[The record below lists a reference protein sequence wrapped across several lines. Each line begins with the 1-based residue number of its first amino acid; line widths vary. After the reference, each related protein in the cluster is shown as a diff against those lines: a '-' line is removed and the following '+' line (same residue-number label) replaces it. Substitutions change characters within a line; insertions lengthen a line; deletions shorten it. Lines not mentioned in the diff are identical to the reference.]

1 MVRNLYLLRHGRAA
15 HGFDMADIDRPLIS
29 TGIAQLTEL
38 GAYMK
43 TKGFDPDKIFCSTAK
58 RTRETAKVITEQIG
72 YSRPVEYR
80 EDIYEASVK
89 TLFEIVVGCDDAHQ
103 TVLIIGHNPGVSY
116 LYDYLTESNFGDM
129 TPGELV
135 KIEFEDLSWK
145 EVSQGLGVKKTL

>member
-15 HGFDMADIDRPLIS
+15 HGFDMADIDRPLIP
-29 TGIAQLTEL
+29 TGIAQLTDL

-43 TKGFDPDKIFCSTAK
+43 IKGFNPDKIYCSAAK

-72 YSRPVEYR
+72 YSKPVEYR
-80 EDIYEASVK
+80 DEIYEASVK
-89 TLFEIVVGCDDAHQ
+89 TLFDLVVNCDDAFE

-116 LYDYLTESNFGDM
+116 LYDYLTESSFGDM

-135 KIEFEDLSWK
+135 KIQFENLSWK